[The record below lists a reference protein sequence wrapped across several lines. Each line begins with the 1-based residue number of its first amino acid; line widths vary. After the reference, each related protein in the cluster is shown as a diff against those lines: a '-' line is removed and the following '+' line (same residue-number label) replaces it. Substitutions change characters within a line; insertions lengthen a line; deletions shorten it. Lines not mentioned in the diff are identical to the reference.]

1 MKEWNL
7 LIWIPQ
13 FAISVV
19 FPLIL
24 FLMLAVWLRDS
35 WGWGGW
41 VRTKEE
47 RSRHWTDW
55 LRRIDFEKGAK
66 AVLVSRPA
74 PNAEEFR
81 KLAQDWYRSA
91 AKNGVVAAEE
101 SLAKHEALAA
111 RKAEA
116 AK

>member
-41 VRTKEE
+41 V
-47 RSRHWTDW
+47 
-55 LRRIDFEKGAK
+55 I
-66 AVLVSRPA
+66 
-74 PNAEEFR
+74 
-81 KLAQDWYRSA
+81 A
-91 AKNGVVAAEE
+91 AGISHAG
-101 SLAKHEALAA
+101 LFGT
-111 RKAEA
+111 
-116 AK
+116 